1 MTPRERFQRLSEQEQ
16 TMILDRYRGINVAFH
31 DWWDITYD
39 DFTAKMGEVGIDVE
53 RMYFSGFWSQGDG
66 ACFDGR
72 VNDWTKFLASLG
84 YTSPQ
89 LHTLASEYWTC
100 SSKHS
105 GHYYHEHC
113 TSFTVDLPLP
123 EGTDDDD
130 FADYYSSTDEG
141 SVERAVLLAVLHQF
155 DADALERKFI
165 EAMRSHMREL
175 YRQLEAEHDHLTSDE
190 AVLDSLE
197 ANEQLEDAMT
207 DMEGLCLT

>member
-1 MTPRERFQRLSEQEQ
+1 MTPRERFRRLSAQEQ
-16 TMILDRYRGINVAFH
+16 TMILDKHRNTNVEYD
-31 DWWDITYD
+31 DWWDSTYD
-39 DFTAKMGEVGIDVE
+39 AFKDNMEKVGIDVDQI
-53 RMYFSGFWSQGDG
+53 YFSGFWSQGDG
-66 ACFDGR
+66 ACFEGR
-72 VNDWTKFLASLG
+72 VKHWTNFLTSLG
-84 YTSPQ
+84 YQSPQ

-113 TSFTVDLPLP
+113 TSFDVHLPLP

-130 FADYYSSTDEG
+130 FADYYTHTDEG
-141 SVERAVLLAVLHQF
+141 SVERAVALAVLHQL
-155 DADALERKFI
+155 DAEALEREFI
-165 EAMRSHMREL
+165 EAMRNHMREL
-175 YRQLEAEHDHLTSDE
+175 YRQLEREHAYLTSDE